1 MGRTIETIA
10 LLAVCAGLLWVSR
23 GIEPHWSSKD
33 GRHFIARAQLLGPG
47 DVPEAGWKEVRGS
60 VEGELV
66 RLRARGIRAVRLRG
80 DYRVATRSPAPP
92 KGKAVFL
99 LVGEQRIVL
108 RLPSKSRSV
117 PVLDELV
124 G

>member
-1 MGRTIETIA
+1 VGRPIETIA
-10 LLAVCAGLLWVSR
+10 LLAVCAGLLWVAR
-23 GIEPHWSSKD
+23 GIEPHWSSND

-60 VEGELV
+60 IEGEVV
-66 RLRARGIRAVRLRG
+66 RLRARGIRAARLRG

>member
-1 MGRTIETIA
+1 VGRPIETIA
-10 LLAVCAGLLWVSR
+10 LLAVCAGLLWVAR
-23 GIEPHWSSKD
+23 GIEPHWSSND

-60 VEGELV
+60 IEGEVV

>member
-1 MGRTIETIA
+1 VGRPIETIA
-10 LLAVCAGLLWVSR
+10 LLAVCAGLLWVAR
-23 GIEPHWSSKD
+23 GIEPHWSSND

-60 VEGELV
+60 IEGEVV

-92 KGKAVFL
+92 KGKAIFL